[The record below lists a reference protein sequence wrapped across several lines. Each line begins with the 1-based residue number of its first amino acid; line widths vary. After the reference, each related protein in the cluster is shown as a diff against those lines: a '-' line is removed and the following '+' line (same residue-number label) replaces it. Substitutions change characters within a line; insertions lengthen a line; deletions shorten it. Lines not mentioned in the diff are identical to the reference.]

1 MLSLRTKNLQY
12 IKRIRRQFVFKKG
25 YIIINTLL
33 WKMINNGKYDENVG
47 KINLVIKDN
56 IIILHFANEDKTYFK
71 YNINLITNKNLLP
84 RLSNNSISSIFQNGF
99 NNEAKSQEKLI
110 INKNLN
116 NKISLE
122 KLVDKLYLNM
132 IEYNNFEK
140 LIMNKLKLN
149 GNNNNEIIDGYFLE
163 KKLVF

>member
-1 MLSLRTKNLQY
+1 
-12 IKRIRRQFVFKKG
+12 
-25 YIIINTLL
+25 
-33 WKMINNGKYDENVG
+33 MINNGKYDENVG